1 VAAQLGAD
9 PTLEVHRQRGS
20 FGELRVVVDGKDVV
34 DAHRLTYPTPSAVV
48 RKVRA
53 YLASSSAP

>member
-9 PTLEVHRQRGS
+9 PTLQVHRQRGG

-34 DAHRLTYPTPSAVV
+34 DASRLTYPTPGAVV
-48 RKVRA
+48 RKVRTH
-53 YLASSSAP
+53 LESLVAP